1 MADRRWKPEDAV
13 QIRRVERLANRSAL
27 DFDRDVIVLAPARVS
42 RWLACPRKDCCSFS
56 YICVSG
62 DDVAR
67 IARTMALE
75 PWTFTVAIA
84 APDDADDGFLL
95 AAAGPRFRLALA
107 RVLFEEGGRA
117 QCAFLASLSDGS
129 ARCGLGELRPAA
141 CATFPAREDGEAIV
155 LDAAG
160 CSCDWGG
167 VPLEDPELVRQ
178 LAAMAEARKHYAGV
192 VARWNAYV
200 RACGFEEP
208 LEVRDF
214 GRFLLD
220 AYGQ

>member
-1 MADRRWKPEDAV
+1 VA
-13 QIRRVERLANRSAL
+13 
-27 DFDRDVIVLAPARVS
+27 APARVA

-95 AAAGPRFRLALA
+95 AAAGPRLRLALA
-107 RVLFEEGGRA
+107 RVSFEADGRGA

-141 CATFPAREDGEAIV
+141 CLTFPARVDGGAVV

-160 CSCDWGG
+160 CSCDWSG
-167 VPLEDPELVRQ
+167 VPLEDPELERN
-178 LAAMAEARKHYAGV
+178 LAAMAEARERYAGV
-192 VARWNAYV
+192 VGRWNAFV
-200 RACGFEEP
+200 RASSFAEP